1 MISLNMT
8 TARTDSETVSES
20 EKPVHQDAES
30 LKEAEVESTPELKDE
45 EEGEGERQSLK
56 SQSSKP
62 ETVHD
67 EDDRSETVEVARHD
81 EEGSAEVASVN
92 SLENGVA
99 KSEGKQR

>member
-20 EKPVHQDAES
+20 ERPVHHDAES

-45 EEGEGERQSLK
+45 EEEEGERQSLK

-81 EEGSAEVASVN
+81 EEGSAEVVSVN